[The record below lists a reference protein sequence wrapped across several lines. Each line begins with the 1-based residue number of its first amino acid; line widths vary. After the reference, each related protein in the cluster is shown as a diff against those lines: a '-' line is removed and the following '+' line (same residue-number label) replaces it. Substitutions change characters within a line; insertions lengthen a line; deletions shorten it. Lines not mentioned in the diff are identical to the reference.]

1 MIIIY
6 EGKSLEKLCSKLRGK
21 EVAFMTRSAH
31 PQPEEAI
38 YYLEKNQ
45 ELDIIRS
52 LPQGW
57 AIEMEKFHQKL
68 LLEYP
73 ERVFTKNFQLPELL
87 GDFYVSGRIEA
98 IQSLCRYLLHEYR
111 YSIGLSGRG
120 FRLEL
125 LKEKTKGRVDEYCG
139 QPLHLHLGYGPRE
152 KPHLHLWDGS
162 LEEAHR
168 LKEEYDELPR
178 NHAVLQWGLRGKN
191 FYELDFIQG
200 RYLGKICRR
209 GFYYQWRKALSSF

>member
-6 EGKSLEKLCSKLRGK
+6 EGKNLEKLCSKLRGK
-21 EVAFMTRSAH
+21 EGAIMTREAY

-38 YYLEKNQ
+38 YYLEKH
-45 ELDIIRS
+45 EDRDIIRS
-52 LPQGW
+52 LPRGW
-57 AIEMEKFHQKL
+57 AIEMEKFSPKI

-73 ERVFTKNFQLPELL
+73 ERVFTKNFFLPEFL
-87 GDFYVSGRIEA
+87 GDLYVSGRIEA

-111 YSIGLSGRG
+111 YCIGLSGRG

-125 LKEKTKGRVDEYCG
+125 LKEKTKGRAGEYRG

-152 KPHLHLWDGS
+152 KVHLHLWDGR

-200 RYLGKICRR
+200 RYLGKVSKR
-209 GFYYQWRKALSSF
+209 GYSFQWRKALASF